1 MNRSSILFGRHPR
14 RAPKPRQGF
23 ALMMAL
29 GALVIIAV
37 LIAGSSYV
45 GLQESRLGQNQL
57 VQSRA
62 AATAEYGL
70 NKIQADWDKTPNLQM
85 ANGASFDMS
94 YTLTGQGVADVRI
107 TRLNNETFWLVST
120 GRATIGNAGQARTA
134 VKRVGAILRLRIP
147 SIKADAAFTTAGD
160 VKTSGNP
167 KVIGTNTIPPGW
179 SGCASSGS
187 PDTLSKPGIV
197 APPDQTVTI
206 GNTKHV
212 VGSPTAVVRDELA
225 GKAETYV
232 QYGDENWEAL
242 KSQAIDITGINPGS
256 IGPVALAGYCD
267 KSNKANWGEPWRT
280 SGYVQECINYFPI
293 LYSKGNLH
301 INANGRGQG
310 ILLVEG
316 DFKVNGTFD
325 FYGLV
330 IVSGKV
336 EAGNGTASIYGG
348 IMAASASL
356 TTDSLST
363 FSGTVDIN
371 YSQCG
376 LERAMRGSAQVTQAR
391 ERAWAELY

>member
-1 MNRSSILFGRHPR
+1 MMFGHQHRGPTGPR
-14 RAPKPRQGF
+14 RGF

-37 LIAGSSYV
+37 LIAGSSYL

-85 ANGASFDMS
+85 VNGASFDMS
-94 YTLTGQGVADVRI
+94 YTLTGQGTADVRI

-120 GRATIGNAGQARTA
+120 GRATIGSAGQQRTA
-134 VKRVGAILRLRIP
+134 VKRVGAVLRLRIP

-160 VKTSGNP
+160 VKTQGSP
-167 KVIGTNTIPPGW
+167 KVIGQNTVPPGW
-179 SGCASSGS
+179 TGCAANGS

-197 APPDQTVTI
+197 ASPDATVSI
-206 GNTKHV
+206 GNAKHV
-212 VGSPTAVVRDELA
+212 TGAPTSVVRDTVA

-232 QYGDENWEAL
+232 QYGDENWAAL
-242 KSQAIDITGINPGS
+242 VAQATDITGVSGND
-256 IGPVALAGYCD
+256 IGPVASGGYCD
-267 KSNKANWGEPWRT
+267 KSIKTNWGEPSRA
-280 SGYVQECINYFPI
+280 SGYKAECINYFPI
-293 LYSKGNLH
+293 LYTKGNLH
-301 INANGRGQG
+301 LNGNGRGQG

-325 FYGLV
+325 FFGLI

-356 TTDSLST
+356 TTDSTSS